1 MTDRDEPYTDDERR
15 VMEILRSIT
24 AEDRV
29 LTPPPAGLWDR
40 IDAARRAEEAGGRP
54 DAPRGP
60 AGVAV
65 PPPAMPAPTPL
76 HTSPPASPP
85 SILHGRD
92 RARRWFPLLAVAAVV
107 AVAVV
112 GVAALVGDRGD
123 RGRTVASVTLSSDG
137 LPGAPAA
144 ARGQAIIRER
154 DGQRVLRLDLEGV
167 SARSGEYLE
176 LWLIDTN
183 VKGMVS
189 LGLAENGHDY
199 VLPAGL
205 ALGEYPVVDVS
216 TEPYDGDPAHSGSSL
231 VRGLLPV

>member
-1 MTDRDEPYTDDERR
+1 
-15 VMEILRSIT
+15 
-24 AEDRV
+24 
-29 LTPPPAGLWDR
+29 
-40 IDAARRAEEAGGRP
+40 
-54 DAPRGP
+54 
-60 AGVAV
+60 
-65 PPPAMPAPTPL
+65 
-76 HTSPPASPP
+76 
-85 SILHGRD
+85 
-92 RARRWFPLLAVAAVV
+92 VAAVV

-123 RGRTVASVTLSSDG
+123 RGRTVASVTLSSEG
-137 LPGAPAA
+137 LTGAPAA